1 MKHIYSILIAL
12 CIILTVWSC
21 KDSDEIAEPS
31 LTVNNNELSFTGYR
45 STLAVKVDATRRW
58 SAVASDYWISVSPD
72 SYPGADEHFVANV
85 AVTVSDNETGQTREG
100 YVTFFLQDKEITTVI
115 IKQNIQNEKEK
126 PDE

>member
-58 SAVASDYWISVSPD
+58 SAVASDYWISVSP
-72 SYPGADEHFVANV
+72 G
-85 AVTVSDNETGQTREG
+85 
-100 YVTFFLQDKEITTVI
+100 
-115 IKQNIQNEKEK
+115 
-126 PDE
+126 